1 MAASTVNPRSIELR
15 SGFTPRAGIR
25 HVIFDFD
32 GTLSLVRG
40 GWAEIMLRMFQESV
54 PAAPGDDPAL
64 RRSRLLNDIM
74 SLNGQPSIQQMR
86 LLRSRVLEH
95 GLPAL
100 DEDAYHSDFQRRLGI
115 TRMQRIAA
123 ITSRGEDPDRY
134 LIQGAREL
142 LRLLQGRGMVMHL
155 VSGTE
160 EAAVRE
166 EARHLGIDHFFEGRI
181 HGPAATHAS
190 FSKGAEIDRI
200 VHSHRLA
207 AAELLSFGDGPVEI
221 RETRRVGGM
230 AVAVASI
237 EAEEVADRAGIDP
250 DKRLLLTASG
260 ADAVIG
266 DYRHPE
272 ELLATL
278 GFPAPASPGSTTP

>member
-25 HVIFDFD
+25 HVVFDFD

-40 GWAEIMLRMFQESV
+40 GWAEIMLRMFQEAV
-54 PAAPGDDPAL
+54 PALAGDDPAA
-64 RRSRLLNDIM
+64 RRRQLLQDIM

-86 LLRSRVLEH
+86 LLRSRVLER
-95 GLPAL
+95 GLTAL
-100 DEDAYHSDFQRRLGI
+100 DEDAYHGDFQQRLGV
-115 TRMQRIAA
+115 TRESRIAA
-123 ITSRGEDPDRY
+123 LTSRREHPDRY
-134 LIQGAREL
+134 LIRGSRAL
-142 LRLLQGRGMVMHL
+142 LRLLKDRGMVMHL

-160 EAAVRE
+160 EPAVRA

-181 HGPAATHAS
+181 HGPAGAHAA

-200 VHSHRLA
+200 VADHALTGA
-207 AAELLSFGDGPVEI
+207 QLLSFGDGPVEI

-237 EAEEVADRAGIDP
+237 EAEEPGDRTGIDP

-266 DYRHPE
+266 DYQEPE
-272 ELLATL
+272 ILLATL
-278 GFPAPASPGSTTP
+278 GFPAVPTSGDAPP